1 MEGRKEGGEGREGR
15 VRDGK
20 EEERGER
27 WHGRGRRRGKGREER
42 VRRYIRR
49 GQLKEWE
56 CIDMEVRGR

>member
-1 MEGRKEGGEGREGR
+1 M
-15 VRDGK
+15 RDGK

-56 CIDMEVRGR
+56 CRQVEVRGR